1 MQLIGS
7 FGSVLDKGNDPAAI
21 VGKDYVRLA
30 PSGAIH
36 IYGLSGL
43 AEDMSLDITYK
54 RLFRISRE
62 DTPVYAFK
70 ADLSY
75 WIAGV
80 RACFPHDKL

>member
-1 MQLIGS
+1 MIR
-7 FGSVLDKGNDPAAI
+7 PI
-21 VGKDYVRLA
+21 VGKDYVRLG

-36 IYGLSGL
+36 IYSLSDL

-54 RLFRISRE
+54 RLFRISGD

-75 WIAGV
+75 WIAGSEHV
-80 RACFPHDKL
+80 PSRQAMNEAVTKKRSS